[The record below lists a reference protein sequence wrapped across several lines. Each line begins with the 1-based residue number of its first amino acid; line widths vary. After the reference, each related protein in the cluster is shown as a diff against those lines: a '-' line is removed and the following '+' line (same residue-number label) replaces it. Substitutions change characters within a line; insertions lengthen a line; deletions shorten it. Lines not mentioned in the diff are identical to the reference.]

1 MISTELKKKS
11 VFLHH
16 FKSKRLMSQTNFVKV
31 LHTCFSCITACEQDE
46 IKDAFV

>member
-1 MISTELKKKS
+1 
-11 VFLHH
+11 
-16 FKSKRLMSQTNFVKV
+16 MSQTNFVKV